1 MIQAFLHPE
10 ADERMS
16 EVVLTEI
23 IEDMDL
29 DNDGY
34 VNIDEYIRDILDE
47 EDLEPGLKERE
58 ITNFK
63 DNLDLNKDGVM
74 DRQEVRKMKINER
87 DVCITS
93 YAG

>member
-74 DRQEVRKMKINER
+74 DRQEVRKIKINER
-87 DVCITS
+87 DVIIAS

>member
-29 DNDGY
+29 DNDGH

-47 EDLEPGLKERE
+47 EDIEPGLKERE

-63 DNLDLNKDGVM
+63 DNLDLNKDDVM
-74 DRQEVRKMKINER
+74 DRQEVRKIQINER
-87 DVCITS
+87 DAFNTS
-93 YAG
+93 YTG